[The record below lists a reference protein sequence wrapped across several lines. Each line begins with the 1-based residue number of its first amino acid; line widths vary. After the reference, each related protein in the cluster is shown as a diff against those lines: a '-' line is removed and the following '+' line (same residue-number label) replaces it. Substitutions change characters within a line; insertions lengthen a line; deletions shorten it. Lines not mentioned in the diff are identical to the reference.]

1 MSSEDIRKEIFKLTK
16 ELNST
21 SNQRYK
27 AEVLG
32 KIDKL
37 QKELIESNSS
47 DSKKE
52 VKPTPVINEKKEE
65 KKDTEMN
72 NINRGK
78 VNSITPEEVSENK
91 DNKNQQNN
99 KK

>member
-1 MSSEDIRKEIFKLTK
+1 MSSEDIRKKIFKLTK

-27 AEVLG
+27 AEVLA

-37 QKELIESNSS
+37 QKELIESSSS

-52 VKPTPVINEKKEE
+52 VKPAPVINEKKEE
-65 KKDTEMN
+65 KKDIEVN